1 MLSSFFVLKIA
12 VRTLKRK
19 RTVARGVPQFC
30 ATAARLKHAR
40 RCNALK
46 LRQRRALQR
55 RRLMGQARGSL
66 VGSLVHRA
74 GGARRRA
81 VRRSCVFFGGVFL
94 GWFSFVVAL
103 LFRRVVAVA
112 WGAVRFVCG
121 CCLSVASVLFGA
133 VFARAGVSCGG
144 GFCGGVAA
152 FAVARRCPSSCV
164 LVVVAA
170 GGLASVVGACRVFF
184 RVAVPVGAFGGGSG
198 WCASVALA
206 GLLVGSSC
214 PCRCGFRLLLTG
226 APRFFGLVGF
236 GRRARFF
243 GEIFFG
249 KSQENF
255 GTPAKFSASV

>member
-1 MLSSFFVLKIA
+1 MS
-12 VRTLKRK
+12 
-19 RTVARGVPQFC
+19 RGVPQFC

-46 LRQRRALQR
+46 LRQRRALTAAAAYGASPR
-55 RRLMGQARGSL
+55 ATGWFARPSG
-66 VGSLVHRA
+66 GRGAAA
-74 GGARRRA
+74 GG
-81 VRRSCVFFGGVFL
+81 SSFLLFFGGVFL
-94 GWFSFVVAL
+94 GWFLSLVAL

-152 FAVARRCPSSCV
+152 FAVSRRGASLRL

-206 GLLVGSSC
+206 GLLVGSSGAGG
-214 PCRCGFRLLLTG
+214 CGFRVLLTG

-255 GTPAKFSASV
+255 GMPAKFSAPA